1 MVVTEVNVPLCGLF
15 KCNTPTSPSFKLLH
29 KAGQDW
35 GLFRNRGH
43 GPGEGQ
49 WGSRE
54 GRTWLG
60 KSALAQERWPQA
72 RARLEG
78 LEAAATFSGTS
89 TRVPGVF

>member
-1 MVVTEVNVPLCGLF
+1 MASL
-15 KCNTPTSPSFKLLH
+15 KATPQLHLLSSFCTRQ
-29 KAGQDW
+29 GRTTG

-49 WGSRE
+49 WGFRG